1 MVASSHTWFWL
12 LVHIYYLSGFRNRV
26 SVFIQWAWSYLTL
39 DRGARLIVGKE
50 WQAYPPV
57 SGDQ

>member
-1 MVASSHTWFWL
+1 VWL

-39 DRGARLIVGKE
+39 ERGARLIVDKE
-50 WQAYPPV
+50 WRAYPSTKPAANPE
-57 SGDQ
+57 S